1 MPDQDPVAI
10 SRRAALAGLG
20 IATVGVRGVRLAA
33 AQSPEPERAVHPI
46 VGAWLTMNPGD
57 PPSASPVSFTADGI
71 MTVAYAPSFVDPDQ
85 GVLLQGPAIGSWEPT
100 GDRSL
105 RFTFVQALSNLD
117 GTYRGTFTLNGFPVV
132 SDDGLSFVDDGT
144 QASVALRD
152 ATNAIVFQAGG
163 GQGAAPITPPVQARR
178 LRVGDP
184 GFPEAA
190 MGPATASPSP

>member
-100 GDRSL
+100 GDRSI

-144 QASVALRD
+144 QASVILRD
-152 ATNAIVFQAGG
+152 AANAIVFQAGG
-163 GQGAAPITPPVQARR
+163 GQGAAIARR
-178 LRVGDP
+178 RSRLPRRRGGSGDRESQSL
-184 GFPEAA
+184 GSWN
-190 MGPATASPSP
+190 GG

>member
-1 MPDQDPVAI
+1 
-10 SRRAALAGLG
+10 
-20 IATVGVRGVRLAA
+20 
-33 AQSPEPERAVHPI
+33 
-46 VGAWLTMNPGD
+46 MNPGD

-71 MTVAYAPSFVDPDQ
+71 MTVAYPPSFVDPDQ

-105 RFTFVQALSNLD
+105 RFTFVQALANLD

-144 QASVALRD
+144 QASVILRD
-152 ATNAIVFQAGG
+152 AANAIVVQAGG
-163 GQGAAPITPPVQARR
+163 GQGAEPITPPVHARR

-184 GFPEAA
+184 GFPADAA
-190 MGPATASPSP
+190 GPATATPNP